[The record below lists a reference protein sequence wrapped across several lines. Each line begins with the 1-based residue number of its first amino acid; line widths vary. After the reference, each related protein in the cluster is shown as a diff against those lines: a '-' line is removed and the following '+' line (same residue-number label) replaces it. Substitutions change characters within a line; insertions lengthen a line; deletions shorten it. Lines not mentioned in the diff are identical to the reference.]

1 MIALS
6 TETIAAIATPPGHG
20 AVGIIRV
27 SGTCARV
34 IVTKHFASSRR
45 TFRELRPYR
54 LHHGHFFNGT
64 GQILDEVLVAF
75 MPGPGSFTGEDVVE
89 INCHGSPVV
98 LQSILETLLQEGVHP
113 ANPGEFTQRAFLNG
127 RMDLTQAEAVAEI
140 ISAVSPTASLLAQN
154 KLSGALRH
162 CLQGLRDRLEELRA
176 QLCLAVDF
184 PEEEVECLSPELF
197 LQSVEDIRKQLGI
210 LLQGHLQSRIW
221 NDGALCVL
229 SGAVNAGK
237 SSLLNQLLGRQRAIV
252 SPEPGTTR
260 DYLEERITLH
270 GLSLRLV
277 DVAGTRKEA
286 GILEREGLALARQ
299 FQDEADLILLVVDIA
314 TQAPLGVVKDQNLS
328 LYPPSRTLIV
338 ANKCDLK
345 RDPETE
351 SFLSNQGYD
360 VVPVSAKNGQG
371 LEELQDRIWRRLIA
385 NSPEPRPDALTLNL
399 RQSGALEQAALE
411 LERLREDIMQNVP
424 YDLLGVRLESASVIL
439 AEITGEITSD
449 EILESIFQRFC
460 IGK

>member
-1 MIALS
+1 MIAFPA
-6 TETIAAIATPPGHG
+6 ETIAAIATPPGHG

-27 SGTCARV
+27 SGPCAKR
-34 IVTKHFASSRR
+34 IVSAHFSSSRE
-45 TFRELRPYR
+45 TFTELRPYR
-54 LHHGHFFNGT
+54 LHHGHFLNGS

-98 LQSILETLLQEGVHP
+98 LQSILETLLQHGVHP

-154 KLSGALRH
+154 KLSGALGL
-162 CLQGLRDRLEELRA
+162 CLQQLRARLEELRA

-184 PEEEVECLSPELF
+184 PEEEVECLSPESF
-197 LQSVEDIRKQLGI
+197 LLSVEKIREQLGI
-210 LLQGHLQSRIW
+210 LLEGHVQSRIW
-221 NDGALCVL
+221 NHGALCVL

-270 GLSLRLV
+270 GLSVRLV
-277 DVAGTRKEA
+277 DVAGSHKEA
-286 GILEREGLALARQ
+286 GALEREGMALARQ
-299 FQDEADLILLVVDIA
+299 FQTEADLILLVVDIA
-314 TQAPLGVVKDQNLS
+314 AQDPLAVFKDHELP
-328 LYPPSRTLIV
+328 LFPPHRTLIV

-345 RDPETE
+345 RDPKTE
-351 SFLSNQGYD
+351 SFFSSQGYD
-360 VVPVSAKNGQG
+360 VVPVSAINGDG
-371 LEELQDRIWRRLIA
+371 LQTLQDYIWRKLTA

-399 RQSGALEQAALE
+399 RQSRALEQADLE
-411 LERLREDIMQNVP
+411 LERLREDIQKNVP
-424 YDLLGVRLESASVIL
+424 YDLLGVRLESASLML

-449 EILESIFQRFC
+449 EVLESIFQQFC